1 MLAFFDT
8 NVLVY
13 CTDAAEP
20 RKQSRAR
27 ALVAQ
32 STAAGEAVTS
42 TQVLIE
48 LFHTLTRKQKM
59 PPDVAQALTQA
70 YAGWQV
76 IGSDNALVSAA
87 LARSVQQQWSIWDAM
102 VIEAASRSGARTL
115 YTEDLQ
121 HGQRIGGMTIVDPFA
136 REPGTD

>member
-1 MLAFFDT
+1 MISFFDT

-13 CTDAAEP
+13 CTDSASP
-20 RKQSRAR
+20 RKQARAR
-27 ALVAQ
+27 ELVAEAA
-32 STAAGEAVTS
+32 AAGEAATS

-59 PPDVAQALTQA
+59 PADIAQALTQA
-70 YAGWQV
+70 YSGWPV
-76 IGSDNALVSAA
+76 VGSDVSLVEAA
-87 LARSVQQQWSIWDAM
+87 IGRSVRHQWSIWDAM

-121 HGQRIGGMTIVDPFA
+121 HGMQIGAMTVVDPF
-136 REPGTD
+136 